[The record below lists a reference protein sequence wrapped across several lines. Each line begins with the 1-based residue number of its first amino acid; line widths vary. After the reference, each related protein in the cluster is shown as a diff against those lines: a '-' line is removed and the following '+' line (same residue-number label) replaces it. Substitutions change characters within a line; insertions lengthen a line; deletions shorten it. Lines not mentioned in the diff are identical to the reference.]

1 MNASQLYSSERKRRT
16 VLLLIMLLGT
26 LAFSVLFLFAG
37 RYPSA
42 GFSFP
47 FDWSSN
53 PMTRSIYLHIRLPRI
68 VLALLAG
75 AMLSASG
82 FTFQMLFSN
91 PLVEPGFLGVSQGS
105 AFGAA
110 LMIVLG
116 VGSTVFVQLSATLFG
131 LLALLASYLLA
142 TRFRFG
148 GWLLRLILSGI
159 AVSAL
164 FSSALG
170 VVKLVAE
177 PTKDLQD
184 ITFWMMGGLWNAS
197 WSQILSIL
205 WIVVLSMII
214 LLGYRWKLNL
224 LSLQEKTSFSVGL
237 NPKRDRIILLI
248 VATVGTTVT
257 ISITGLIG
265 WVGLITPHLG
275 RKLFG
280 SDSSTSLPGSMILG
294 SFFLLVCDTLGRTAM
309 ATEIPIGLLTSFI
322 GAIIFV
328 VILSLKHQEGKA

>member
-1 MNASQLYSSERKRRT
+1 MNDYSKEQRHRRGLLSSLCLLT
-16 VLLLIMLLGT
+16 LLL
-26 LAFSVLFLFAG
+26 AFLFLFAG
-37 RYPSA
+37 RYPSP
-42 GFSFP
+42 GFRLP
-47 FDWSSN
+47 LDWSTN
-53 PMTRSIYLHIRLPRI
+53 AMTRTIYLQVRLPRI
-68 VLALLAG
+68 VLAILSG

-110 LMIVLG
+110 LMMVLG
-116 VGSTVFVQLSATLFG
+116 ATSTISVQSSATFFG
-131 LLALLASYLLA
+131 LLALVCSYFLA

-148 GWLLRLILSGI
+148 GWLLRLVLSGI
-159 AVSAL
+159 AVSAI
-164 FSSALG
+164 FSSALA
-170 VVKLVAE
+170 VIKLVAE

-197 WSQILSIL
+197 WRQIGSIV
-205 WIVVLSMII
+205 WIVTACILI
-214 LLGYRWKLNL
+214 LLGFRWKMNL

-237 NPKRDRIILLI
+237 SPKRDRIILLV
-248 VATVGTTVT
+248 VATVGTTLI

-280 SDSSTSLPGSMILG
+280 SDSAYSLPGSMIIG
-294 SFFLLVCDTLGRTAM
+294 SLFLLVCDTLGRTLLSS
-309 ATEIPIGLLTSFI
+309 EIPIGLLSSFL
-322 GAIIFV
+322 GAIIFII
-328 VILSLKHQEGKA
+328 ILSLRNQEGKA

>member
-1 MNASQLYSSERKRRT
+1 MSLFLVIT
-16 VLLLIMLLGT
+16 LLLS
-26 LAFSVLFLFAG
+26 ALFLFAG
-37 RYPSA
+37 RYPKP
-42 GFSFP
+42 GFTFP
-47 FDWSSN
+47 SDWN
-53 PMTRSIYLHIRLPRI
+53 DPMVTTILLQVRLPRI
-68 VLALLAG
+68 LLALLSG

-116 VGSTVFVQLSATLFG
+116 TGSSVFVQLSATLFG
-131 LLALLASYLLA
+131 LVALLASYVLA
-142 TRFRFG
+142 QRFRFG
-148 GWLLRLILSGI
+148 GALLRLVLSGI
-159 AVSAL
+159 AVSAI

-197 WSQILSIL
+197 WNQVFSILSI
-205 WIVVLSMII
+205 VVLCMAVLFS
-214 LLGYRWKLNL
+214 YRWKLNL

-237 NPKRDRIILLI
+237 NPRRDRLILLV
-248 VATVGTTVT
+248 VATVGTTLT

-280 SDSSTSLPGSMILG
+280 SDSSYSFPASMILG
-294 SFFLLVCDTLGRTAM
+294 SMFLLICDTIGRTLLP
-309 ATEIPIGLLTSFI
+309 TEIPIGLLTSFL
-322 GAIIFV
+322 GAFV
-328 VILSLKHQEGKA
+328 FIVILSLKHQEGKA

>member
-1 MNASQLYSSERKRRT
+1 MNAHQRYQAERKRRT
-16 VLLLIMLLGT
+16 GLLLGMLGATLL
-26 LAFSVLFLFAG
+26 LAFLFLFAG
-37 RYPSA
+37 RYPTA
-42 GFSFP
+42 GFRFP
-47 FDWSSN
+47 TDWSTN
-53 PMTRSIYLHIRLPRI
+53 AMTRSIFLRIRLPRI

-116 VGSTVFVQLSATLFG
+116 VGSSLFVQLSATFFG

-148 GWLLRLILSGI
+148 GWLLRLVLSGI

-170 VVKLVAE
+170 VIKLVAE

-197 WSQILSIL
+197 WAQILSIL
-205 WIVVLSMII
+205 WVVVPSMAI

-224 LSLQEKTSFSVGL
+224 LSLQEKTSFSVGM

-294 SFFLLVCDTLGRTAM
+294 SFFLLVCDTIGRTVL
-309 ATEIPIGLLTSFI
+309 ATEIPIGLLTSFM
-322 GAIIFV
+322 GAIIFMI
-328 VILSLKHQEGKA
+328 ILSLKHQEGKA

>member
-1 MNASQLYSSERKRRT
+1 MSLFLVIT
-16 VLLLIMLLGT
+16 LLLS
-26 LAFSVLFLFAG
+26 ALFLFAG
-37 RYPSA
+37 RYPKP
-42 GFSFP
+42 GFTFP
-47 FDWSSN
+47 SEWND
-53 PMTRSIYLHIRLPRI
+53 PMVTTILLQVRLPRI
-68 VLALLAG
+68 LLALLSG

-116 VGSTVFVQLSATLFG
+116 TGSSVFVQLSATLFG
-131 LLALLASYLLA
+131 LVALLASYVLA
-142 TRFRFG
+142 QRFRFG
-148 GWLLRLILSGI
+148 GALLRLVLSGI
-159 AVSAL
+159 AVSAI

-197 WSQILSIL
+197 WNQVFSILSI
-205 WIVVLSMII
+205 VVLCMAVLFS
-214 LLGYRWKLNL
+214 YRWKLNL

-237 NPKRDRIILLI
+237 NPRRDRLILLV
-248 VATVGTTVT
+248 VATVGTTLT

-280 SDSSTSLPGSMILG
+280 SDSSFSFPASMILG
-294 SFFLLVCDTLGRTAM
+294 SMFLLICDTIGRTLLP
-309 ATEIPIGLLTSFI
+309 TEIPIGLLTSFL
-322 GAIIFV
+322 GAFV
-328 VILSLKHQEGKA
+328 FIVILSLKHQEGKA

>member
-1 MNASQLYSSERKRRT
+1 MNARQAYAAEQRRRRIRLSF
-16 VLLLIMLLGT
+16 LLLITFLLST
-26 LAFSVLFLFAG
+26 LFLFAG
-37 RYPSA
+37 RYPKA
-42 GFSFP
+42 GFTFL
-47 FDWSSN
+47 SN
-53 PMTRSIYLHIRLPRI
+53 LADPMVNTILLQIRLPRI
-68 VLALLAG
+68 LLALLAG

-116 VGSTVFVQLSATLFG
+116 TASSVLVQVSATVFG
-131 LLALLASYLLA
+131 LGALLASYLLA
-142 TRFRFG
+142 QRFRFG
-148 GWLLRLILSGI
+148 GALLRLVLSGI
-159 AVSAL
+159 AVSAI

-197 WSQILSIL
+197 WNQILSIL
-205 WIVVLSMII
+205 SVVAACLVI
-214 LLGYRWKLNL
+214 LFCYRWKLNL

-237 NPKRDRIILLI
+237 NPKRDRVLLLV
-248 VATVGTTVT
+248 VATIGTTLT

-280 SDSSTSLPGSMILG
+280 SDSSYSFPGSMILG
-294 SFFLLVCDTLGRTAM
+294 SLFLLVCDTIGRTLLP
-309 ATEIPIGLLTSFI
+309 TEIPIGLLTSFL
-322 GAIIFV
+322 GAIIFI

>member
-1 MNASQLYSSERKRRT
+1 MNARQAYAVEQRRRRIRLSL
-16 VLLLIMLLGT
+16 LLLITFLLS
-26 LAFSVLFLFAG
+26 ALFLFAG
-37 RYPSA
+37 RYPKA
-42 GFSFP
+42 GFTFP
-47 FDWSSN
+47 SN
-53 PMTRSIYLHIRLPRI
+53 LADPMVNTILLQIRLPRI
-68 VLALLAG
+68 LLALLAG

-116 VGSTVFVQLSATLFG
+116 TASSVLVQVSATVFG
-131 LLALLASYLLA
+131 LGALLASYLLA
-142 TRFRFG
+142 QRFRFG
-148 GWLLRLILSGI
+148 GALLRLVLSGI
-159 AVSAL
+159 AVSAI

-197 WSQILSIL
+197 WNQILSIL
-205 WIVVLSMII
+205 SVVAACLVI
-214 LLGYRWKLNL
+214 LFCYRWKLNL

-237 NPKRDRIILLI
+237 NPKRDRVLLLV
-248 VATVGTTVT
+248 VATIGTTLT

-280 SDSSTSLPGSMILG
+280 SDSSYSFPGSMILG
-294 SFFLLVCDTLGRTAM
+294 SLFLLVCDTIGRTLLP
-309 ATEIPIGLLTSFI
+309 TEIPIGLLTSFL
-322 GAIIFV
+322 GAIIFII
-328 VILSLKHQEGKA
+328 ILSLKHQEGKA

>member
-1 MNASQLYSSERKRRT
+1 MNERQRYQAERKRRT
-16 VLLLIMLLGT
+16 GLLLGMLGAT
-26 LAFSVLFLFAG
+26 LLLAVLFLFAG
-37 RYPSA
+37 RYPTA
-42 GFSFP
+42 GFRFP
-47 FDWSSN
+47 TDWATN
-53 PMTRSIYLHIRLPRI
+53 AMTRSIFLRIRLPRI

-116 VGSTVFVQLSATLFG
+116 VGSTLFVQLSATFFG
-131 LLALLASYLLA
+131 LLALLASYMLA

-148 GWLLRLILSGI
+148 GWLLRLVLSGI

-170 VVKLVAE
+170 VIKLVAE

-197 WSQILSIL
+197 WGQIFSIL
-205 WIVVLSMII
+205 WVVILSMAI

-224 LSLQEKTSFSVGL
+224 LSLQEKNSFLGGDESQARQNHSPGCRHSGDNGYHFHYRAHRLGWSNNPTSGTQ
-237 NPKRDRIILLI
+237 
-248 VATVGTTVT
+248 TV
-257 ISITGLIG
+257 
-265 WVGLITPHLG
+265 WF
-275 RKLFG
+275 R
-280 SDSSTSLPGSMILG
+280 
-294 SFFLLVCDTLGRTAM
+294 
-309 ATEIPIGLLTSFI
+309 
-322 GAIIFV
+322 
-328 VILSLKHQEGKA
+328 

>member
-1 MNASQLYSSERKRRT
+1 MSANRSYAAEQKRRLIRLS
-16 VLLLIMLLGT
+16 LLL
-26 LAFSVLFLFAG
+26 LATIALASLFLFAG
-37 RYPSA
+37 RYPEP
-42 GFSFP
+42 GFTFP
-47 FDWSSN
+47 SDWTD
-53 PMTRSIYLHIRLPRI
+53 PMVSTIVFQVRLPRI
-68 VLALLAG
+68 LLALLAG

-116 VGSTVFVQLSATLFG
+116 TGSSALVQASATLFG
-131 LLALLASYLLA
+131 LTALLASHLLA
-142 TRFRFG
+142 KRFRFG
-148 GWLLRLILSGI
+148 GALLRLVLSGI
-159 AVSAL
+159 AVSAIYT
-164 FSSALG
+164 SALG

-177 PTKDLQD
+177 PTRDLQD
-184 ITFWMMGGLWNAS
+184 ITFWMMGGLWNATWNQIFS
-197 WSQILSIL
+197 ILSI
-205 WIVVLSMII
+205 VVACLVI
-214 LLGYRWKLNL
+214 LFSYRWKLNL

-237 NPKRDRIILLI
+237 NPKRDRRILLV
-248 VATVGTTVT
+248 VATVGTTLT

-280 SDSSTSLPGSMILG
+280 SDSSYSFPASMILG
-294 SFFLLVCDTLGRTAM
+294 ALFLLLCDTIGRTLLP
-309 ATEIPIGLLTSFI
+309 TEIPIGLLTSFL
-322 GAIIFV
+322 GAIIFI

>member
-1 MNASQLYSSERKRRT
+1 MSAVTPYTAEQKRRRA
-16 VLLLIMLLGT
+16 LLSLFLVITLMLS
-26 LAFSVLFLFAG
+26 ALFLFAG
-37 RYPSA
+37 RYPKP
-42 GFSFP
+42 GFTFP
-47 FDWSSN
+47 SDWN
-53 PMTRSIYLHIRLPRI
+53 DPMVTTILLQVRLPRI
-68 VLALLAG
+68 LLALLSG

-116 VGSTVFVQLSATLFG
+116 TGSSVFVQLSATLFG
-131 LLALLASYLLA
+131 LVALLASYVLA
-142 TRFRFG
+142 QRFRFG
-148 GWLLRLILSGI
+148 GALLRLVLSGI
-159 AVSAL
+159 AVSAI

-197 WSQILSIL
+197 WNQVFSILSI
-205 WIVVLSMII
+205 VVLCMAVLFS
-214 LLGYRWKLNL
+214 YRWKLNL

-237 NPKRDRIILLI
+237 NPRRDRLILLV
-248 VATVGTTVT
+248 VATVGTTLT

-280 SDSSTSLPGSMILG
+280 SDSSFSFPASMILG
-294 SFFLLVCDTLGRTAM
+294 SMFLLICDTIGRTLLP
-309 ATEIPIGLLTSFI
+309 TEIPIGLLTSFL
-322 GAIIFV
+322 GAFV
-328 VILSLKHQEGKA
+328 FIVILSLKHQEGKA